1 VRYWVAKVDYF
12 IRAQAQRNQSNKR
25 VPPGVSFEW
34 GRFKFPGVVD
44 SLQETLDY
52 FSEDG
57 VPLRATIALGITRQD
72 IVFPTEEE
80 IGRPGAVSRS
90 GAKSLLLTER

>member
-1 VRYWVAKVDYF
+1 MGQIQIPWRCGLA
-12 IRAQAQRNQSNKR
+12 
-25 VPPGVSFEW
+25 
-34 GRFKFPGVVD
+34 
-44 SLQETLDY
+44 QETLDY

-80 IGRPGAVSRS
+80 TGRPGAVSRS